1 MNYYNNRQRGGEQM
15 AVTRKPEWLRIDMA
29 QGRSLDYVEDML
41 KKYSLNTVCV
51 EANCPNRMECF
62 SRKTATFMILGKE
75 CSRNCRFCNVSH
87 GTLEEVNPE
96 EPENLASAAVEMG
109 LKHVVVTTVT
119 RDDLPD
125 GGAGHFAKVVKAIRA
140 KDSDITIELLISDL
154 KGDRES
160 IKTVVDSKPEII
172 NHNVET
178 VPRLYKEIRPMAIYK
193 RSLDVLRQV
202 KEMDD
207 TILTKSGMMM
217 GLGET
222 EEEVIEVMKDLRDV
236 DCDFLTL
243 GQYLAPSDKHYPVK
257 EYVTPETFER
267 YRVKAEELGFKFVA
281 SGPFVRS
288 SYKAA
293 DAMDVVEAENQ

>member
-1 MNYYNNRQRGGEQM
+1 MTME
-15 AVTRKPEWLRIDMA
+15 RKPEWLRIDMSK
-29 QGRSLDYVEDML
+29 GRSLDYVENML
-41 KKYSLNTVCV
+41 KKYSLSTVCE
-51 EANCPNRMECF
+51 EANCPNRMECY

-87 GTLEEVNPE
+87 GTLEEVDPK

-125 GGAGHFAKVVKAIRA
+125 GGAGHFAKVVNAIRA
-140 KDSDITIELLISDL
+140 KDSSITIELLISDL
-154 KGDRES
+154 QGQQEAL
-160 IKTVVDSKPEII
+160 KTVVDSKPEII

-178 VPRLYKEIRPMAIYK
+178 VPRLYKEIRPMAIYE

-207 TILTKSGMMM
+207 MILTKSGMMV
-217 GLGET
+217 GLGEK

-236 DCDFLTL
+236 GCDFLTL
-243 GQYLAPSDKHYPVK
+243 GQYLRPSEKHYPVM
-257 EYVTPETFER
+257 EYVSPETFER
-267 YRVKAEELGFKFVA
+267 YRIKAEELGFKFIA

-293 DAMDVVEAENQ
+293 DALDAVGAKNEA

>member
-1 MNYYNNRQRGGEQM
+1 M
-15 AVTRKPEWLRIDMA
+15 AVKRKPEWLRIDMSK
-29 QGRSLDYVEDML
+29 GRSLDYVEDML
-41 KKYSLNTVCV
+41 KKYSLNTVCE

-75 CSRNCRFCNVSH
+75 CSRNCKFCNVSH
-87 GTLEEVNPE
+87 GTLEKVNPK
-96 EPENLASAAVEMG
+96 EPENLANAAVEMG

-125 GGAGHFAKVVKAIRA
+125 GGAEHFAKVVNAIRA
-140 KDSDITIELLISDL
+140 KDSSIIIEVLISDL
-154 KGDRES
+154 KGQREA

-178 VPRLYKEIRPMAIYK
+178 VPRLYSEIRPMAIYQ
-193 RSLDVLRQV
+193 RSLDVLRLV

-207 TILTKSGMMM
+207 TILTKSGVMV
-217 GLGET
+217 GLGEK
-222 EEEVIEVMKDLRDV
+222 EEEVIEVMKDLRNI
-236 DCDFLTL
+236 DCDFLTI
-243 GQYLAPSDKHYPVK
+243 GQYLAPSEKHYPVI
-257 EYVTPETFER
+257 EYVKPETFKKYEIEA
-267 YRVKAEELGFKFVA
+267 KELGFKFVA

-293 DAMDVVEAENQ
+293 DAIDAIKAKNQ

>member
-1 MNYYNNRQRGGEQM
+1 M
-15 AVTRKPEWLRIDMA
+15 AAERKPEWLRIDMA
-29 QGRSLDYVEDML
+29 KGRSLDYVEDML
-41 KKYSLNTVCV
+41 RKYSLNTVCV

-96 EPENLASAAVEMG
+96 EPENLAKAAVELG

-125 GGAGHFAKVVKAIRA
+125 GGAGHFAKVVNAIRA
-140 KDSDITIELLISDL
+140 KDSSITIELLISDL
-154 KGDRES
+154 KGDKES

-193 RSLDVLRQV
+193 RSLDVLKLV

-222 EEEVIEVMKDLRDV
+222 EEEVIEVMKDLRNI

-243 GQYLAPSDKHYPVK
+243 GQYLAPSEKHYPVK
-257 EYVTPETFER
+257 EYVAPETFER
-267 YRVKAEELGFKFVA
+267 YRAKAEELGFKFVA

-293 DAMDVVEAENQ
+293 DAMDAVGAENLI

>member
-1 MNYYNNRQRGGEQM
+1 MTM
-15 AVTRKPEWLRIDMA
+15 KRKPEWLRIDMSK
-29 QGRSLDYVEDML
+29 GRSLDYVENML
-41 KKYSLNTVCV
+41 KKYSLSTVCE
-51 EANCPNRMECF
+51 EANCPNRMECY

-87 GTLEEVNPE
+87 GTLEEVDPK

-109 LKHVVVTTVT
+109 LKHVVITTVT

-125 GGAGHFAKVVKAIRA
+125 GGAGHFAKVVNAIRA
-140 KDSDITIELLISDL
+140 KDSSITIELLISDL
-154 KGDRES
+154 QGQQEA

-178 VPRLYKEIRPMAIYK
+178 VPRLYKEIRPMAIYE

-207 TILTKSGMMM
+207 MILTKSGMMV
-217 GLGET
+217 GLGEK

-236 DCDFLTL
+236 GCDFLTL
-243 GQYLAPSDKHYPVK
+243 GQYLRPSEKHYPVM
-257 EYVTPETFER
+257 EYVSPETFER
-267 YRVKAEELGFKFVA
+267 YRIKAEELGFKFIA

-293 DAMDVVEAENQ
+293 DALDAVGAKNEA

>member
-1 MNYYNNRQRGGEQM
+1 M
-15 AVTRKPEWLRIDMA
+15 AAERKPEWLRIDMA
-29 QGRSLDYVEDML
+29 KGRSLDYVEDML
-41 KKYSLNTVCV
+41 RKYSLNTVCV

-96 EPENLASAAVEMG
+96 EPENLAKAAVELG

-125 GGAGHFAKVVKAIRA
+125 GGAGHFAKVVNAIRA
-140 KDSDITIELLISDL
+140 KDSSITIELLISDL
-154 KGDRES
+154 KGDKES

-193 RSLDVLRQV
+193 RSLDVLKLV

-222 EEEVIEVMKDLRDV
+222 EEEVIEVMKDLRNI

-243 GQYLAPSDKHYPVK
+243 GQYLAPSEKHYPVK

-267 YRVKAEELGFKFVA
+267 YRAKAEELGFKFVA

-293 DAMDVVEAENQ
+293 DAMDAVGAENLI

>member
-1 MNYYNNRQRGGEQM
+1 MTIG
-15 AVTRKPEWLRIDMA
+15 RKPEWLRIDMSK
-29 QGRSLDYVEDML
+29 GRSLDYVEDML
-41 KKYSLNTVCV
+41 EKYSLNTVCV

-96 EPENLASAAVEMG
+96 EPENLAKAAAELG
-109 LKHVVVTTVT
+109 LKHVVITTVT

-125 GGAGHFAKVVKAIRA
+125 GGAGHFAKVVESIRA
-140 KDSDITIELLISDL
+140 KDSSITIELLISDL
-154 KGDRES
+154 QGQEEA

-178 VPRLYKEIRPMAIYK
+178 VPRLYSEIRPMAIYQ
-193 RSLDVLRQV
+193 RSLDVLRLV

-207 TILTKSGMMM
+207 TILTKSGMMV

-222 EEEVIEVMKDLRDV
+222 EEEVIEVMKDLREI
-236 DCDFLTL
+236 DCDFLTI
-243 GQYLAPSDKHYPVK
+243 GQYLRPSEKHYPVK

-267 YRVKAEELGFKFVA
+267 YKIKGEELGFKFVA

-293 DAMDVVEAENQ
+293 DAMNAVEA

>member
-1 MNYYNNRQRGGEQM
+1 M
-15 AVTRKPEWLRIDMA
+15 AVERKPEWLRIDMA
-29 QGRSLDYVEDML
+29 KGRSLDYVEDML

-87 GTLEEVNPE
+87 GTLEEVDPE
-96 EPENLASAAVEMG
+96 EPENLAKAAVELG

-119 RDDLPD
+119 TVDLPD
-125 GGAGHFAKVVKAIRA
+125 GGAGHFAKVVNAIRD
-140 KDSDITIELLISDL
+140 KDSSITIELLISDL
-154 KGDRES
+154 KGQKEA

-193 RSLDVLRQV
+193 RSLDVLKLV

-207 TILTKSGMMM
+207 TILTKSGMMV

-222 EEEVIEVMKDLRDV
+222 EEEVIEVMKDLRNI
-236 DCDFLTL
+236 DCDFLTI
-243 GQYLAPSDKHYPVK
+243 GQYLRPSEKHYPVK

-267 YRVKAEELGFKFVA
+267 YRAKAEELGFKFIA

-293 DAMDVVEAENQ
+293 DAMDAVGAENQ

>member
-1 MNYYNNRQRGGEQM
+1 M

-87 GTLEEVNPE
+87 GTLEEVNPK

>member
-1 MNYYNNRQRGGEQM
+1 MTME
-15 AVTRKPEWLRIDMA
+15 RKPEWLRIDMSK
-29 QGRSLDYVEDML
+29 GRSLDYVENML
-41 KKYSLNTVCV
+41 RKYSLSTVCE
-51 EANCPNRMECF
+51 EANCPNRMECY

-87 GTLEEVNPE
+87 GTLEEVDPK

-125 GGAGHFAKVVKAIRA
+125 GGAGHFAKVVNAIRA
-140 KDSDITIELLISDL
+140 KDSSITIELLISDL
-154 KGDRES
+154 QGQQEAL
-160 IKTVVDSKPEII
+160 KTVVDSKPEII

-178 VPRLYKEIRPMAIYK
+178 VPRLYKEIRPMAIYE

-207 TILTKSGMMM
+207 MILTKSGMMV
-217 GLGET
+217 GLGEK

-236 DCDFLTL
+236 GCDFLTL
-243 GQYLAPSDKHYPVK
+243 GQYLRPSEKHYPVM
-257 EYVTPETFER
+257 EYVSPETFER
-267 YRVKAEELGFKFVA
+267 YRIKAEELGFKFIA

-293 DAMDVVEAENQ
+293 DALDAVGAKNEA

>member
-1 MNYYNNRQRGGEQM
+1 M
-15 AVTRKPEWLRIDMA
+15 AVKRKPEWLKLDMS
-29 QGRSLDYVEDML
+29 QGRGLDYVEDVL
-41 KKYSLNTVCV
+41 KRYSLNTVCE

-87 GTLEEVNPE
+87 GTLEKVNPK

-109 LKHVVVTTVT
+109 LKHVVITTVT

-125 GGAGHFAKVVKAIRA
+125 GGAGHFAKVVDAIRS
-140 KDSDITIELLISDL
+140 KDSSITIELLISDL
-154 KGDRES
+154 KGRKED
-160 IKTVVDSKPEII
+160 IKTIVDAKPEII

-178 VPRLYKEIRPMAIYK
+178 VPRLYSEIRPMAIYE
-193 RSLDVLRQV
+193 RSLDVLKQV

-217 GLGET
+217 GLGEK
-222 EEEVIEVMKDLRDV
+222 EEEVIEVMKDLRNI

-243 GQYLAPSDKHYPVK
+243 GQYLRPSEKHYPVI
-257 EYVTPETFER
+257 EYVTPETFKR
-267 YRVKAEELGFKFVA
+267 YETKAKELGFKFIA

-293 DAMDVVEAENQ
+293 DAMDAI

>member
-1 MNYYNNRQRGGEQM
+1 MTM
-15 AVTRKPEWLRIDMA
+15 KRKPEWLRIDMSK
-29 QGRSLDYVEDML
+29 GRSLDYVENML
-41 KKYSLNTVCV
+41 KKYSLSTVCE
-51 EANCPNRMECF
+51 EANCPNRMECY

-87 GTLEEVNPE
+87 GTLEEVDPK

-125 GGAGHFAKVVKAIRA
+125 GGAGHFAKVVNAIRA
-140 KDSDITIELLISDL
+140 KDSSITIELLISDL
-154 KGDRES
+154 QGQKEAL
-160 IKTVVDSKPEII
+160 KTVVDSKPEII

-178 VPRLYKEIRPMAIYK
+178 VPRLYKEIRPMAIYE
-193 RSLDVLRQV
+193 RSLDVLKQV

-207 TILTKSGMMM
+207 TILTKSGMMV
-217 GLGET
+217 GLGEK

-236 DCDFLTL
+236 GCDFLTL
-243 GQYLAPSDKHYPVK
+243 GQYLRPSEKHYPVM
-257 EYVTPETFER
+257 EYVSPETFER
-267 YRVKAEELGFKFVA
+267 YRIKAEELGFKFIA

-293 DAMDVVEAENQ
+293 DAMDAVGAKNEA

>member
-1 MNYYNNRQRGGEQM
+1 M
-15 AVTRKPEWLRIDMA
+15 AVKRKPEWLRINMA
-29 QGRSLDYVEDML
+29 QGRSLDYVEEML
-41 KKYSLNTVCV
+41 EKYSLNTVCV

-96 EPENLASAAVEMG
+96 EPENLANAAVEMG

-125 GGAGHFAKVVKAIRA
+125 GGAGHFAKVVNAIRA
-140 KDSDITIELLISDL
+140 KDSSITIELLISDL
-154 KGDRES
+154 KGHRES

-193 RSLDVLRQV
+193 RSLDVLGQV

-243 GQYLAPSDKHYPVK
+243 GQYLAPSEKHYPVK

-267 YRVKAEELGFKFVA
+267 YRAKAEELGFKFVA

-293 DAMDVVEAENQ
+293 DAMDAVGAENQ

>member
-1 MNYYNNRQRGGEQM
+1 M
-15 AVTRKPEWLRIDMA
+15 
-29 QGRSLDYVEDML
+29 
-41 KKYSLNTVCV
+41 
-51 EANCPNRMECF
+51 
-62 SRKTATFMILGKE
+62 
-75 CSRNCRFCNVSH
+75 
-87 GTLEEVNPE
+87 EEVNPE

>member
-1 MNYYNNRQRGGEQM
+1 MTME
-15 AVTRKPEWLRIDMA
+15 RKPEWLRIDMSK
-29 QGRSLDYVEDML
+29 GRSLDYVENML
-41 KKYSLNTVCV
+41 RKYSLSTVCE
-51 EANCPNRMECF
+51 EANCPNRMECY

-87 GTLEEVNPE
+87 GTLEEVDPK

-125 GGAGHFAKVVKAIRA
+125 GGAGHFAKVVNAIRA
-140 KDSDITIELLISDL
+140 KDSSITIELLISDL
-154 KGDRES
+154 QGQQEAL
-160 IKTVVDSKPEII
+160 KTVVDSKPEII

-178 VPRLYKEIRPMAIYK
+178 VPRLYKEIRPMAIYE
-193 RSLDVLRQV
+193 RSLDVLRRV

-207 TILTKSGMMM
+207 MILTKSGMMV
-217 GLGET
+217 GLGEK

-236 DCDFLTL
+236 GCDFLTL
-243 GQYLAPSDKHYPVK
+243 GQYLRPSEKHYPVM
-257 EYVTPETFER
+257 EYVSPETFER
-267 YRVKAEELGFKFVA
+267 YRIKAEELGFKFIA

-293 DAMDVVEAENQ
+293 DALDAVGAKNEA

>member
-1 MNYYNNRQRGGEQM
+1 MT
-15 AVTRKPEWLRIDMA
+15 VKRKPEWLRIDMSK
-29 QGRSLDYVEDML
+29 GRSLDYVENML
-41 KKYSLNTVCV
+41 KKYSLNTVCE
-51 EANCPNRMECF
+51 EANCPNRMECY

-87 GTLEEVNPE
+87 GTLEEVDPK

-109 LKHVVVTTVT
+109 LKHVVITTVT

-125 GGAGHFAKVVKAIRA
+125 GGAGHFAKVVNAIRA
-140 KDSDITIELLISDL
+140 KDSNITIELLISDL
-154 KGDRES
+154 QGQKEAL
-160 IKTVVDSKPEII
+160 KTVVDSKPEII

-178 VPRLYKEIRPMAIYK
+178 VPRLYKEIRPMAIYE
-193 RSLDVLRQV
+193 RSLNVLRQV

-217 GLGET
+217 GLGEK

-236 DCDFLTL
+236 GCDFLTL
-243 GQYLAPSDKHYPVK
+243 GQYLRPSEKHYPVM

-267 YRVKAEELGFKFVA
+267 YRIKAEELGFKFIA

-293 DAMDVVEAENQ
+293 DALDAIKAESEA

>member
-1 MNYYNNRQRGGEQM
+1 M

>member
-1 MNYYNNRQRGGEQM
+1 MTME
-15 AVTRKPEWLRIDMA
+15 RKPEWLRIDMSK
-29 QGRSLDYVEDML
+29 GRSLDYVENML
-41 KKYSLNTVCV
+41 RKYSLSTVCE
-51 EANCPNRMECF
+51 EANCPNRMECY

-87 GTLEEVNPE
+87 GTLEEVDPK

-109 LKHVVVTTVT
+109 LKHVVITTVT

-125 GGAGHFAKVVKAIRA
+125 GGAGHFAKVVNAIRA
-140 KDSDITIELLISDL
+140 KDSSITIELLISDL
-154 KGDRES
+154 QGQQEAL
-160 IKTVVDSKPEII
+160 KTVVDSKPEII

-178 VPRLYKEIRPMAIYK
+178 VPRLYKEIRPMAIYE
-193 RSLDVLRQV
+193 RSLDVLRRV

-207 TILTKSGMMM
+207 MILTKSGMMV
-217 GLGET
+217 GLGEK

-236 DCDFLTL
+236 GCDFLTL
-243 GQYLAPSDKHYPVK
+243 GQYLRPSEKHYPVM
-257 EYVTPETFER
+257 EYVSPETFER
-267 YRVKAEELGFKFVA
+267 YRIKAEELGFKFIA

-293 DAMDVVEAENQ
+293 DALDAVGAKNEA

>member
-1 MNYYNNRQRGGEQM
+1 M
-15 AVTRKPEWLRIDMA
+15 AAERKPEWLRIDMTK
-29 QGRSLDYVEDML
+29 GRSLDYIEDML

-96 EPENLASAAVEMG
+96 EPENLAKAAVELG

-125 GGAGHFAKVVKAIRA
+125 GGAGHFAEVVNAIRS
-140 KDSDITIELLISDL
+140 KDSSITIELLISDL
-154 KGDRES
+154 KGDRKS

-193 RSLDVLRQV
+193 RSLDVLKLV

-222 EEEVIEVMKDLRDV
+222 EEEVIEVMKDLRNV

-243 GQYLAPSDKHYPVK
+243 GQYLAPSEKHYPVK

-293 DAMDVVEAENQ
+293 DAMDAVGAENQ